1 MHNHCSDNVEP
12 NPKDNSEF
20 AVHCY
25 LLRGS
30 TDIIFFKCYFV
41 ESNITNGR
49 KHVSI
54 CSIHSNLT
62 FNYLANVLSS
72 AQFQWE
78 TVDQSKLHNSEN
90 SNVFLVIL
98 HWRVK
103 GKRDLYSRWKH
114 VHACFSAYVWQERSS
129 PTFCNYFSQ
138 QIPINPNTQI
148 CSMLGGYVCG
158 NFIKEQYR
166 TLPSILSCHQYP
178 FAWLLCLDLALECN
192 ILGMF
197 SRTGLSPI
205 PRNNTVRY

>member
-1 MHNHCSDNVEP
+1 MQVFAPSTAIWFLINFQTCHQVLNF
-12 NPKDNSEF
+12 SEK
-20 AVHCY
+20 
-25 LLRGS
+25 LLINQS
-30 TDIIFFKCYFV
+30 FIIQKIPMLF
-41 ESNITNGR
+41 
-49 KHVSI
+49 
-54 CSIHSNLT
+54 
-62 FNYLANVLSS
+62 
-72 AQFQWE
+72 
-78 TVDQSKLHNSEN
+78 
-90 SNVFLVIL
+90 FLVIL

-103 GKRDLYSRWKH
+103 GKGDLYSRWKH
-114 VHACFSAYVWQERSS
+114 VHACFSAYIWQERSS
-129 PTFCNYFSQ
+129 PTFCNCFSQ

>member
-1 MHNHCSDNVEP
+1 M
-12 NPKDNSEF
+12 
-20 AVHCY
+20 
-25 LLRGS
+25 
-30 TDIIFFKCYFV
+30 
-41 ESNITNGR
+41 
-49 KHVSI
+49 
-54 CSIHSNLT
+54 
-62 FNYLANVLSS
+62 
-72 AQFQWE
+72 
-78 TVDQSKLHNSEN
+78 
-90 SNVFLVIL
+90 IL

-114 VHACFSAYVWQERSS
+114 VHACFSAYVWQKRSS

-205 PRNNTVRY
+205 PRNNTVRYTSTSPVRASQTNHFLNTKKQSSSFLRKILLTKSTMLFQMRKSAQRITLMQRT